1 MFISDVITA
10 TSISKDEEVMETGGE
25 SKGIYFDK
33 IPYFAA
39 VVVVVFLKIKW

>member
-10 TSISKDEEVMETGGE
+10 TSISKNEEVMETGGK

-39 VVVVVFLKIKW
+39 VVVVFLKIKW